1 MENKQHRTAQEV
13 LDQEAE
19 ERRILEER
27 RRKRRQKE
35 ARDAK
40 IKVILEVLFLT
51 CVVCCFLFYYVYD
64 WFNLSKRKLDH
75 DVLLNAT
82 TQQVSQL
89 IDNVRTVYST
99 YTDEKTISM
108 KRLLELGAVPESI
121 MYGKEVFNLYGGEIV
136 IEPSKPLENVKE
148 AVESPTFK
156 MVYRGLP
163 HDACVNL
170 ALLNWGDKVE
180 GLLAVAIG
188 SYDGK
193 KDTAM
198 EEIDAVYAD
207 PKPIVFRDKR
217 GRMRRIVPPK
227 KYQLNVAKPGDDF
240 IPTPFSKTNAENGCS
255 CSRMFSDCSFA
266 WRYTVFAVDNPRR
279 MMSEEEIM
287 SMKVKEKLQK
297 RLKEQQEQKNET
309 EHLHEEEIQRQ
320 ADENMKSLDI
330 EIEDDTDEIM
340 NNAQ

>member
-1 MENKQHRTAQEV
+1 M
-13 LDQEAE
+13 
-19 ERRILEER
+19 
-27 RRKRRQKE
+27 
-35 ARDAK
+35 
-40 IKVILEVLFLT
+40 EVLFLT
-51 CVVCCFLFYYVYD
+51 CVVLGFLFHYVYN
-64 WFNLSKRKLDH
+64 WFNFSKRKLNR
-75 DVLLNAT
+75 DVMLNAT

-108 KRLLELGAVPESI
+108 KRLIELGAVPESI
-121 MYGKEVFNLYGGEIV
+121 MYGKEAYNLYGGEIV

-193 KDTAM
+193 TDTAM
-198 EEIDAVYAD
+198 DEIDKIYAD
-207 PKPIVFRDKR
+207 PKPIIFRDKR
-217 GRMRRIVPPK
+217 GRMRRITPPK

-240 IPTPFSKTNAENGCS
+240 IPTPFSKANAENGCS
-255 CSRMFSDCSFA
+255 CSSFFSDCSFA

-279 MMSEEEIM
+279 LMSDEEII
-287 SMKVKEKLQK
+287 SLKVKEKLQK
-297 RLKEQQEQKNET
+297 RLQEKEKELQEER
-309 EHLHEEEIQRQ
+309 LREEKMQRQ
-320 ADENMKSLDI
+320 ADENMQELQV
-330 EIEDDTDEIM
+330 EIDTESDATKE
-340 NNAQ
+340 NTQ